1 MSQSAFLRA
10 RRPEQKEQRRTAILT
25 AARELAL
32 ESGVRNVSLGS
43 VATAVGLAK
52 SNVVRYFGTREEI
65 YLELATGC
73 WREWADEVVRRL
85 TAGEDVVDV
94 LAETLAERS
103 LFCDLL
109 GHAATSLEHNVSVPA
124 ARDFKRA
131 VLGVIGELSVAVARA
146 RPDLTEGEGFELVAA
161 ASGLAG
167 MLYPAANPPPTL
179 LEVYAQNPDL
189 AAACVPF
196 LPTMKRALA
205 ALAAGLPALR

>member
-32 ESGVRNVSLGS
+32 ESGVRNVSLSS

-65 YLELATGC
+65 YLELAAGC
-73 WREWADEVVRRL
+73 WRDWADEVVRRL
-85 TAGEDVVDV
+85 TARDDVVDV

-131 VLGVIGELSVAVARA
+131 VLGVIGELSVAIAQA

-167 MLYPAANPPPTL
+167 MLYPAANPPTTL

-205 ALAAGLPALR
+205 ALVAGLPALR

>member
-1 MSQSAFLRA
+1 MFMRA
-10 RRPEQKEQRRTAILT
+10 RRPEQKEQRRAAILA

-52 SNVVRYFGTREEI
+52 SNVTRYFGTREEI
-65 YLELATGC
+65 YLELAAAC
-73 WREWADEVVRRL
+73 WRDWADEVARRL
-85 TAGEDVVDV
+85 TAGDDVVDV
-94 LAETLAERS
+94 LAETLAERT

-109 GHAATSLEHNVSVPA
+109 GHTATSLEHNVSVEA
-124 ARDFKRA
+124 ARDFKRV
-131 VLGVIGELSVAVARA
+131 VLGTVAELGAAVVRA
-146 RPDLTEGEGFELVAA
+146 RPDLTEREGFELVAV

-189 AAACVPF
+189 AAACVP
-196 LPTMKRALA
+196 LVPTLKRALA
-205 ALAAGLPALR
+205 ALAAGLPSLR

>member
-10 RRPEQKEQRRTAILT
+10 RRPEQKEQRRTAILA

-65 YLELATGC
+65 YLELAAGC
-73 WREWADEVVRRL
+73 WRDWADEVVRRL
-85 TAGEDVVDV
+85 TTGEDVVDV
-94 LAETLAERS
+94 LAETLAERT

-131 VLGVIGELSVAVARA
+131 VLGVIGELSVAITQA

-196 LPTMKRALA
+196 LPTMKRVLA
-205 ALAAGLPALR
+205 ALVAGLPALR